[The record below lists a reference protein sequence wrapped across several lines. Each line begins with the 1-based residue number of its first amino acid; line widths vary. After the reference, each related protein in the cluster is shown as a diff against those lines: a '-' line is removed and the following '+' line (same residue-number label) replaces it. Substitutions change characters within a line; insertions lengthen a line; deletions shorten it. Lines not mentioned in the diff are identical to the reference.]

1 MSDTRISTALHA
13 LVVDDSTTIRRLMDL
28 TLQPL
33 GIAVEFADRGEDALI
48 LVRRNPYDIIFLD
61 VMLPGI
67 DGYRVCKLIKGEK
80 NTKNIPVIMLTSK
93 DTAFDKVRGIMAG
106 TDVYLTKPLERGKLI
121 QALNK
126 CLPANWCHPVQ
137 MSPMRAAVQSGEAVS
152 MKPQTLN
159 P

>member
-1 MSDTRISTALHA
+1 MNIPEKRVSTALHA

-48 LVRRNPYDIIFLD
+48 RVRDNRYDIVFLD

-80 NTKNIPVIMLTSK
+80 NTKDIPVIMLTSK

-106 TDVYLTKPLERGKLI
+106 TDVYLTKPLDRAQLI

-126 CLPANWCHPVQ
+126 CLPTNWCHPVE
-137 MSPMRAAVQSGEAVS
+137 MSRLHVAAVSGEAIGTKS
-152 MKPQTLN
+152 
-159 P
+159 